1 MRMSI
6 DLANRDAMALTAA
19 RMYHQSGQ
27 TTDEIA
33 RYLGVSRSTVSR
45 LLAYGRDVGM
55 VRVEVRTDH
64 AHGGGARLGLQ
75 SRFPEV
81 TFHVVEVRAS
91 YAPARIHDTVAQYA
105 AHIIGERVERGSTIG
120 LAWGNMLT
128 AIVGHLQPRPIR
140 ELDVVQLNGAGN
152 RRNFG
157 IRYASDIVTGFAQA
171 FGGTDHLFPVPAFFD
186 HPSTKRAL
194 WRERSVQRILALQRS
209 ADTMLF
215 SVGGLGGDT
224 ISYVYSAGYLT
235 DEEVR
240 ELRDDGAV
248 GDIATVFYTGSGQAD
263 LAINARSSGPPLDL
277 YRGARQSI
285 CVASG
290 LGKVPGL
297 LGALRAGCL
306 TDLITDELTATELA
320 HAAREADPIAAA
332 VARA

>member
-1 MRMSI
+1 MPI
-6 DLANRDAMALTAA
+6 DLADRDAMALAAA

-27 TTDEIA
+27 TSDEIA

-45 LLAYGRDVGM
+45 LLSYAREVGI

-75 SRFPEV
+75 ARYPEV

-91 YAPARIHDTVAQYA
+91 YAPARILDTVAQYA
-105 AHIIGERVERGSTIG
+105 AHLIGERVEDGSTIG

-128 AIVGHLQPRPIR
+128 AIVGHLQPRPVR
-140 ELDVVQLNGAGN
+140 DLDVVQLNGAGN

-157 IRYASDIVTGFAQA
+157 IRYASDIVTGFAEA

-186 HPSTKRAL
+186 RAETKRAL
-194 WRERSVQRILALQRS
+194 WQERSIERILELQRS
-209 ADTMLF
+209 ADMMLF

-235 DEEVR
+235 EPEVV
-240 ELRDDGAV
+240 ELRRDGAV
-248 GDIATVFYTGSGQAD
+248 GDIATVFYTGTGEAD
-263 LAINARSSGPPLDL
+263 LPINARSSGPPLEL
-277 YRGARQSI
+277 YRHAEQSI

-290 LGKVPGL
+290 RGKVPGI

-320 HAAREADPIAAA
+320 HAARDAAA
-332 VARA
+332 LSGQGLG